1 MLSTRNLKAGD
12 VLDGRYRLERRVGG
26 GGMGDV
32 WEATDTVLW
41 RKVAVKVLLA
51 DLVDDRGFRERF
63 RREARAI
70 AAMRGSGVIEVY
82 DYGEIDHDDSQL
94 AYLIMEFVDGK
105 PLSRLL
111 GLWGKPSDDTLR
123 IVGGVAEALRA
134 AHAAGIVHR
143 DIKPGNILVRDDGSV
158 VLVDFG
164 IARANH
170 NLTLTTTGVVLGTV
184 TYMSPE
190 QAAGENLTAA
200 SDLYSLGVVA
210 HQCLAGSPPFKA
222 DTPLGV
228 LSAHLRNSPPPLPPE
243 VPREVAAIVTRSL
256 QKEPPRAGPTRPR
269 SPTPATARGRCSRRS
284 RARHRRPRH
293 RSPHARPVRPLRRG
307 RGHRR
312 SARTRDRPSAGR
324 ELRCAPG
331 LRLPPGPDHRGAR
344 RAAAAGGRRLRRG
357 PEPPRHRRKWAVI
370 GGTIAAVAA
379 LGAVI
384 ITSPWDGQGG
394 SGTVPSGQTQ
404 DDPAE
409 VRGQDAGDE
418 WTGDDGSDDYERPS
432 ESPSAGET
440 PTVEDDESA
449 PTDGIQPSPG
459 PTGSTSPTPSPTE
472 SAAATVNVP
481 DLSGKTESGA
491 RQRLDE
497 AGLAADLQYQ
507 GEGDHKCGVVGQS
520 PASGTTVE
528 QGSTVQVTV
537 KRAADAESCKSESD
551 DSGIPAAANRR
562 SRNPLSYLGSLLP

>member
-82 DYGEIDHDDSQL
+82 DYGEIDHGDSQL

-111 GLWGKPSDDTLR
+111 GLWGKLPSDDTLR

-243 VPREVAAIVTRSL
+243 VPSEVAGIVTRSL
-256 QKEPPRAGPTRPR
+256 QKEPPARWPDAAALAEACRRTRAMLAAVPRPAPPSPPVSPTRIQSDPYYAGAAVTGGPQDPVTGPQPVGN
-269 SPTPATARGRCSRRS
+269 SGA
-284 RARHRRPRH
+284 HRVSSSHPV
-293 RSPHARPVRPLRRG
+293 PVTGAHAAPP
-307 RGHRR
+307 
-312 SARTRDRPSAGR
+312 PQ
-324 ELRCAPG
+324 APG
-331 LRLPPGPDHRGAR
+331 APAPAEE
-344 RAAAAGGRRLRRG
+344 
-357 PEPPRHRRKWAVI
+357 PEPPRHRRRWAAI

-384 ITSPWDGQGG
+384 ITSPWDGPTGA
-394 SGTVPSGQTQ
+394 GTAPSGQSQ

-409 VRGQDAGDE
+409 VRGQGSGDE
-418 WTGDDGSDDYERPS
+418 WAGDDDSNDYERPT

-440 PTVEDDESA
+440 PTAEDDESA
-449 PTDGIQPSPG
+449 PADDTEPSSG
-459 PTGSTSPTPSPTE
+459 PTESTSPTPSPTE
-472 SAAATVNVP
+472 SEAATANVP

-491 RQRLDE
+491 RQRLEE
-497 AGLAADLQYQ
+497 AGLAADVEYQ

-528 QGSTVQVTV
+528 EGSTVRVTV
-537 KRAADAESCKSESD
+537 KRAADSDSCKSESD
-551 DSGIPAAANRR
+551 DSGDSGGGQSPPPE
-562 SRNPLSYLGSLLP
+562 SP